1 MAFPELR
8 PTSRDFSPGD
18 WPTKRFN
25 AQSGTEIR
33 ILYGSQRTNAKLS
46 LTYTN
51 ITNVSG
57 QLFLDDYNSTYGTL
71 RTFTLP
77 SVIFTGWPNTTGL
90 NAPPGTRWRYQTEP
104 KIQHFYAGRCSVSI
118 ELIAVA

>member
-1 MAFPELR
+1 MAFPSLL
-8 PTSRDFSPGD
+8 PTSREFTPGD
-18 WPTKRFN
+18 WPIKRYN
-25 AQSGTEIR
+25 AQSGAEIR
-33 ILYGSQRTNAKLS
+33 ILYGTLRTNAKISLS
-46 LTYTN
+46 YEN
-51 ITNVSG
+51 IPNASG

-90 NAPPGTRWRYQTEP
+90 NAPPGSRWRYEAEP

-118 ELIAVA
+118 ELASVV

>member
-1 MAFPELR
+1 MAFPTLT
-8 PTSRDFSPGD
+8 PTSREFSPGA
-18 WPTKRFN
+18 WPIKN
-25 AQSGTEIR
+25 YNSQSGSEIR

-51 ITNVSG
+51 ITNASG

-90 NAPPGTRWRYQTEP
+90 NAPPGTRWRYETEP
-104 KIQHFYAGRCSVSI
+104 TIQHFYAGRCSVSI
-118 ELIAVA
+118 KLIAVA

>member
-1 MAFPELR
+1 MAFPQLR

-90 NAPPGTRWRYQTEP
+90 NAPPGTRWRYETEP

>member
-90 NAPPGTRWRYQTEP
+90 NAPPGTRWRYETEP

>member
-1 MAFPELR
+1 MAFPQLR

-77 SVIFTGWPNTTGL
+77 SVIFTGWPNNTGL
-90 NAPPGTRWRYQTEP
+90 NAPPGTRWRYETEP
-104 KIQHFYAGRCSVSI
+104 KIQHFYANRCSVSI